1 MDHQNA
7 ARGLGGVSVI
17 AEFWHAPEHL
27 THPGRYEKQP
37 VAVNAA
43 FVFNTSQIVFFR
55 FTHSFPVSRNSND
68 LISLVPL
75 WRRQE
80 TACRKL

>member
-43 FVFNTSQIVFFR
+43 FVFNASQIVFFR
-55 FTHSFPVSRNSND
+55 FTHSFPVSQHSND
-68 LISLVPL
+68 LISPVSL
-75 WRRQE
+75 WRRQG
-80 TACRKL
+80 TVGRKL